1 MKDGAVRDLIG
12 VTVIAEVGLKRR
24 AFLDGFPWLTEPAV
38 LQDHAAFSSSL
49 PSASS
54 LTRNQEV
61 KSSSK
66 LTETRLPCLFVNLL
80 TAWHRL
86 ASFPLVLGGNVQV
99 PVKWESPEQRESP
112 EHVWPLPCSSA
123 LHRLHKCPCGSQSTA
138 EGLLT

>member
-12 VTVIAEVGLKRR
+12 VAVIAEVGLKRR

-66 LTETRLPCLFVNLL
+66 LTETHLPCLFVNLL
-80 TAWHRL
+80 TAWHWL

-99 PVKWESPEQRESP
+99 PVKWESPE
-112 EHVWPLPCSSA
+112 HVWPLPCSSA
-123 LHRLHKCPCGSQSTA
+123 LQRLHKCPCGSQSTA
-138 EGLLT
+138 EGLLA